1 MAEFSRQARSKRI
14 LESIDTKKSSKKQV
28 YDFYQ
33 RWRKQYGV
41 KGKGLDFRSSS
52 KADIVRELY
61 QLEARQHVEIQQ
73 APVKLFEKQYTKAK
87 ELPVNQAAAALTKLQ
102 KKAEKLEKAGKIT
115 KQQAN
120 VFQATTQQP
129 KPRKKSSST
138 TGRAKPRRKNTYY
151 KGRFAHD
158 YIKKMVDDSILDDT
172 DDFDDSQEIWYALE
186 LIDDYAEDFNFFKE
200 HYEGKYKEGS
210 RDFYLG
216 EFGFEDFLESCRRF
230 EEELTAAG
238 KEIPDRYSQEYWALL
253 SPWMKAKGGTPKL

>member
-28 YDFYQ
+28 FDFYE

-41 KGKGLDFRSSS
+41 KGKGLDFRKSS

-61 QLEARQHVEIQQ
+61 QLESRQHVEIQQ
-73 APVKLFEKQYTKAK
+73 APVKLFEKQYKKAK
-87 ELPVNQAAAALTKLQ
+87 ELPTQQALSALTKLQ

-129 KPRKKSSST
+129 PPRKKSSST
-138 TGRAKPRRKNTYY
+138 GKARSRRKNTYY

-158 YIKKMVDDSILDDT
+158 YIKKMCDDALLDT
-172 DDFDDSQEIWYALE
+172 EDFEDSQEIWYALGLVE
-186 LIDDYAEDFNFFKE
+186 TNSEDFDFFAD
-200 HYEGKYKEGS
+200 HYAGNYKKGS
-210 RDFYLG
+210 RDYYLG
-216 EFGFEDFLESCRRF
+216 EGGFEDFLRACDEF
-230 EEELTAAG
+230 ERDLQQQG
-238 KEIPDRYSQEYWALL
+238 LEIPERRTEAYWDALAEWL
-253 SPWMKAKGGTPKL
+253 RGRNATKL

>member
-28 YDFYQ
+28 FDFYQ

-41 KGKGLDFRSSS
+41 KGKGIDFQKAS

-61 QLEARQHVEIQQ
+61 QLESRQHVEIQQ
-73 APVKLFEKQYTKAK
+73 APVKLFEKQYKKAK
-87 ELPVNQAAAALTKLQ
+87 ELPTQQALSALTKLQ

-129 KPRKKSSST
+129 PPRKKSSST
-138 TGRAKPRRKNTYY
+138 GKTRSRRKNTYY

-158 YIKKMVDDSILDDT
+158 YIKKMCDDALLDT
-172 DDFDDSQEIWYALE
+172 EDFEDSQEIA
-186 LIDDYAEDFNFFKE
+186 
-200 HYEGKYKEGS
+200 
-210 RDFYLG
+210 
-216 EFGFEDFLESCRRF
+216 
-230 EEELTAAG
+230 
-238 KEIPDRYSQEYWALL
+238 
-253 SPWMKAKGGTPKL
+253 

>member
-41 KGKGLDFRSSS
+41 KGKGLDFQ
-52 KADIVRELY
+52 KAKKEDIVRELY
-61 QLEARQHVEIQQ
+61 VMEARQHVEIQQ
-73 APVKLFEKQYTKAK
+73 APVKLFEKQYKQAK

-138 TGRAKPRRKNTYY
+138 GRTKPRRKNTYY

-172 DDFDDSQEIWYALE
+172 DDFDDSQEIWYALD
-186 LIDDYAEDFNFFKE
+186 LIDDYSEDFNFFKE
-200 HYEGKYKEGS
+200 HYSGNYKEGS
-210 RDFYLG
+210 KDYYLG
-216 EFGFEDFLESCRRF
+216 ENGFEDFLDKCRLF
-230 EEELTAAG
+230 EDELSAAG
-238 KEIPDRYSQEYWALL
+238 KKIPDRYSQEYWDQL
-253 SPWMKAKGGTPKL
+253 SAWLKAQGGTPQL